1 MPLDPIQKRLVLDRT
16 HKMVAMAAS
25 GFGLTLQNPAIRF
38 DLKSRAAGMFRIRG
52 AETEI
57 RYNPWIFAR
66 WFDENLAETVPHEV
80 AHYVV
85 YSRYRRRVR
94 PHGAEWREVMEFFGV
109 PPRVTCS
116 YRPEDIADLP
126 GRRLRYFDY
135 ACQCTTHQV
144 SSIRHNRMIA
154 GKARYLCRRCHGPL
168 RQTG

>member
-1 MPLDPIQKRLVLDRT
+1 MVLDPSQKQLVLDRT
-16 HKMVAMAAS
+16 DEMVSRAAS
-25 GFGLTLQNPAIRF
+25 GFGLALQTPDIRF
-38 DLKSRAAGMFRIRG
+38 DLKGRAAGMFRVRAAIP
-52 AETEI
+52 EI

-85 YSRYRRRVR
+85 YSRCRRRVR

-109 PPRVTCS
+109 PPRVTCN
-116 YRPEDIADLP
+116 YRPEDVADLP

-135 ACQCTTHQV
+135 ACHCTTHRV

-154 GKARYLCRRCHGPL
+154 GKAGYLCRRCHGALHPI
-168 RQTG
+168 G